1 MVSQS
6 KNSKRTLRWYGQIFI
21 HHRQIEKLETEKEK
35 KCRSLPGPQ
44 INSGIR
50 ESRHADL
57 TISICVHTTM
67 IPSFSNP
74 DHRLIVHASMNCS
87 KLSTYAAK
95 LNRHENREKR
105 FGIRCVKPRG
115 CCHGS

>member
-6 KNSKRTLRWYGQIFI
+6 KNSNGSLRWYGQIFI
-21 HHRQIEKLETEKEK
+21 HQGQIGKLETEKQK

-44 INSGIR
+44 INSEIR

-74 DHRLIVHASMNCS
+74 DHRLIVHASMNYS
-87 KLSTYAAK
+87 KSSTYAAK
-95 LNRHENREKR
+95 LNKHENREKR
-105 FGIRCVKPRG
+105 FGIRCVKSRG
-115 CCHGS
+115 CWNGS